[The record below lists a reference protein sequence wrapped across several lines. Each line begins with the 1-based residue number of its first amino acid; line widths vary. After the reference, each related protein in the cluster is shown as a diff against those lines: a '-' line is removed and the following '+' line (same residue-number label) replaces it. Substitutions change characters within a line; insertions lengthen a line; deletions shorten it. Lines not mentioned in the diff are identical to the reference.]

1 MSVPYDV
8 FTDAFLSKITEYD
21 FVNMRDFERN
31 GLIDGYMKR
40 AINVVCVL
48 FQRTGASQNVECY
61 SSNEHRCSISF
72 RLCTYHRIQRHHADR
87 QLWRH
92 ALTYSLRALSCA
104 FRNVLYVYS

>member
-40 AINVVCVL
+40 AI
-48 FQRTGASQNVECY
+48 A
-61 SSNEHRCSISF
+61 SF
-72 RLCTYHRIQRHHADR
+72 RKICNRR
-87 QLWRH
+87 
-92 ALTYSLRALSCA
+92 
-104 FRNVLYVYS
+104 